1 MSSNSKRQSRH
12 PHLTRRDVLKTVAAT
27 AAGAAGMFRWSGLA
41 EARMPDLPDLD
52 PNPKADAM
60 ILLWM
65 AGGQAQTET
74 WDPKRYTPFEP
85 GMSPDRVL
93 STFPAIDTSVD
104 DIKISQGLE
113 KCAEIMHH
121 GTLIRTFRPGDLG
134 KVLHSRHQFHFHTGY
149 VPPLTVHAPSMGSY
163 IARALGRR
171 HPDIPAYIDI
181 GQRFDVGGEDF
192 EVKAFHTAGFLGDE
206 YGPFFVPDPAT
217 ATQAVLP
224 PQGMSKQR
232 FNARWERYQQLMNA
246 RAERVDKDARR
257 QAYHR
262 ALDGAH
268 RLMKSPAAKAF
279 DLSLEPK
286 ETYDIYN
293 TGKFGLGCL
302 LSRRLVESGARF
314 VEVTTE
320 YIPFKGWDTHED
332 GHSRAVDMKKEIDAP
347 VAQLIRDLHERGLLS
362 RTLVVLASE
371 FGRDMLVEG
380 KPEKLVE
387 NQVVVP
393 PKIEQAKHY
402 GMHRH
407 FTGASS
413 VLMFGGGVKQGYLYG
428 KTADER
434 PCNTIEKP
442 VIMDDLHATIYHSL
456 GIPPDLFYAIEER
469 PFFVTPDG
477 KGQVIHDIYA

>member
-1 MSSNSKRQSRH
+1 MDMHESTTNTRNEW
-12 PHLTRRDVLKTVAAT
+12 TRREILKAGA
-27 AAGAAGMFRWSGLA
+27 AAGASAAIGWPGLA
-41 EARMPDLPDLD
+41 LAKMPDQASLNPH
-52 PNPKADAM
+52 PKADAM

-74 WDPKRYTPFEP
+74 WDPKKYTAYEP
-85 GMSPDRVL
+85 GMDPGLVL

-104 DIKISQGLE
+104 RIKISQGLE
-113 KCAEIMHH
+113 QCAAIMHL

-134 KVLHSRHQFHFHTGY
+134 KILHSRHQYHFHTGY
-149 VPPLTVHAPSMGSY
+149 VPPQTVNAPSMGGY
-163 IARALGRR
+163 IAKALGSR
-171 HPDIPAYIDI
+171 HPDIPAFIDI

-192 EVKAFHTAGFLGDE
+192 EVKTFHTAGFLGDE
-206 YGPFFVPDPAT
+206 YGPFFVPDPTT

-224 PQGMSKQR
+224 PQGMSQKR
-232 FNARWERYQQLMNA
+232 FDERWLRYQKLMNA
-246 RAERVDKDARR
+246 RADRLDSDAQRVSFRQSLDK
-257 QAYHR
+257 
-262 ALDGAH
+262 AH
-268 RLMKSPAAKAF
+268 RLMHSPAAKAF
-279 DLSLEPK
+279 DLSLEDK
-286 ETYDIYN
+286 ASYDTYN

-302 LSRRLVESGARF
+302 LARRLVESGARF

-347 VAQLIRDLHERGLLS
+347 VARLIRDLHERGLLS

-380 KPEKLVE
+380 KPEKQVE
-387 NQVVVP
+387 GQVFVP
-393 PKIEQAKHY
+393 PKIDSAKHY

-413 VLMFGGGVKQGYLYG
+413 VLMFGGGVKQGYLHG
-428 KTADER
+428 TTADER
-434 PCNTIEKP
+434 PCNTIDKP
-442 VIMDDLHATIYHSL
+442 VVMEDLHATIYHSL
-456 GIPPDLFYAIEER
+456 GIPPDLYYTIEER

-477 KGQVIHDIYA
+477 KGQVVDEIFT